1 MARHSNGWIKIYR
14 SAILGDIGSNYIRSG
29 LFGALVAIA
38 NIKQST
44 VDWNGKPRKLERGE
58 LVTSLRELAE
68 LGEVDT
74 KTVRK
79 HLKYLKERETISI
92 QSCTSGTFIKIINY
106 EKYQAVGSDFE
117 SGVDDSVDNAM
128 DNAMDNK
135 ALTAWTYNEELKN
148 KRIKELKNNTSSLPT
163 VVGSLKP
170 PKQTISIS
178 SFKDFDLILNQ
189 KARQNYA
196 ELYPDIDFLKREFL
210 KMHNWLIAN
219 PKKNLKSQSG
229 WTRFVSTWLD
239 KGWPQYQ
246 NSLPSNKADQS
257 NVAAS
262 EVRDRINKLFG
273 EVPHAS

>member
-29 LFGALVAIA
+29 LFSALVAFA
-38 NIKQST
+38 NLKQST
-44 VDWNGKPRKLERGE
+44 VNWNGKPRKLERGE
-58 LVTSLRELAE
+58 LVTSLRELAD
-68 LGEVDT
+68 LGEVDP
-74 KTVRK
+74 KTIRK
-79 HLKYLKERETISI
+79 HLQYLKLRETISI
-92 QSCTSGTFIKIINY
+92 ENCSTGTLIKINNF
-106 EKYQAVGSDFE
+106 EEYQSQDAEGSVPSPQGMD
-117 SGVDDSVDNAM
+117 SGM
-128 DNAMDNK
+128 DNEVHA
-135 ALTAWTYNEELKN
+135 AWIYNEELKN

-163 VVGSLKP
+163 IVDSL
-170 PKQTISIS
+170 KQTISIS

-189 KARQNYA
+189 KAKQNYA

-219 PKKNLKSQSG
+219 PKKNLKSQAG

-257 NVAAS
+257 NVAAA
-262 EVRDRINKLFG
+262 EVRDRISKLFG
-273 EVPHAS
+273 EAPHAS